1 MLNLQQPHP
10 DDPPDHMAT
19 QAEADREFVQ
29 NVAHDIGAVVVIGL
43 VFAICLQ
50 ANGQEAPKPADSIV
64 NPDIILRSTPQKL
77 SPMQKAYEKL
87 LLREMYERDKQ
98 DPRRVTVCI

>member
-1 MLNLQQPHP
+1 MPANHFSAAV
-10 DDPPDHMAT
+10 AT
-19 QAEADREFVQ
+19 L
-29 NVAHDIGAVVVIGL
+29 IGAVIIIGL

-98 DPRRVTVCI
+98 DPRRVTVFL